1 MPRASGG
8 CDTWSM
14 NETTILLLILPIVI
28 LEIALIVF
36 ALHDLVRPERRVRGD
51 SKLLWGIVIV
61 LFQIIGPIL
70 YFVVGR
76 ETE

>member
-1 MPRASGG
+1 
-8 CDTWSM
+8 M
-14 NETTILLLILPIVI
+14 NQTTILLLILPVVI

-36 ALHDLVRPERRVRGD
+36 ALRDLVRPERRVRGD

-61 LFQIIGPIL
+61 LFQLIGPIL
-70 YFVVGR
+70 YFMVGR

>member
-1 MPRASGG
+1 MV
-8 CDTWSM
+8 
-14 NETTILLLILPIVI
+14 NQTTILLLILPIVI

-36 ALHDLVRPERRVRGD
+36 ALRDLVRPERRVKGD

-61 LFQIIGPIL
+61 LFQIVGPIL
-70 YFVVGR
+70 YIVVGR

>member
-1 MPRASGG
+1 MSQAQ
-8 CDTWSM
+8 
-14 NETTILLLILPIVI
+14 ILLLLSPIIVI
-28 LEIALIVF
+28 ELVLIVV
-36 ALHDLVRPERRVRGD
+36 ALRDLVRPERRVRGD

-76 ETE
+76 ELE

>member
-1 MPRASGG
+1 
-8 CDTWSM
+8 M

-36 ALHDLVRPERRVRGD
+36 ALRDLVRPERRVRGD

-61 LFQIIGPIL
+61 LFQIIGPIF

>member
-1 MPRASGG
+1 VSQ
-8 CDTWSM
+8 
-14 NETTILLLILPIVI
+14 TTILLQILPIVI

-36 ALHDLVRPERRVRGD
+36 ALRDLVRPERRVRGD

-61 LFQIIGPIL
+61 LFQLIGPIL
-70 YFVVGR
+70 YFMVGR

>member
-1 MPRASGG
+1 VSQ
-8 CDTWSM
+8 
-14 NETTILLLILPIVI
+14 TTILLLILPIVI

-36 ALHDLVRPERRVRGD
+36 ALRDLVRPERRVRGD

-61 LFQIIGPIL
+61 LLQLIGPIL

>member
-1 MPRASGG
+1 
-8 CDTWSM
+8 M

-36 ALHDLVRPERRVRGD
+36 ALRDLVRRERRVRGD

-70 YFVVGR
+70 YIVVGR